1 MGKSNMKVNYKGLN
15 RALNREK
22 KRRKTKLGMRRD
34 GDSVKNIE
42 RIQKKRKDKILKKYR
57 VQKEEMLLV
66 LTGE

>member
-1 MGKSNMKVNYKGLN
+1 MVKSNMKVNYKGLD

-22 KRRKTKLGMRRD
+22 KRRKKQVGMRRD

-42 RIQKKRKDKILKKYR
+42 RIQKKRKDKLIKKHR

>member
-1 MGKSNMKVNYKGLN
+1 MKVNYKGLD

-22 KRRKTKLGMRRD
+22 KRRKKQVGMRRD

-42 RIQKKRKDKILKKYR
+42 RIQKKRKDKLIKKHR